1 MVDVFSQ
8 NKGSIK
14 ARTCIGLYITKTMAH
29 SPHRLHALY

>member
-8 NKGSIK
+8 NKGSIT
-14 ARTCIGLYITKTMAH
+14 ARTYIKFYITKTMAH